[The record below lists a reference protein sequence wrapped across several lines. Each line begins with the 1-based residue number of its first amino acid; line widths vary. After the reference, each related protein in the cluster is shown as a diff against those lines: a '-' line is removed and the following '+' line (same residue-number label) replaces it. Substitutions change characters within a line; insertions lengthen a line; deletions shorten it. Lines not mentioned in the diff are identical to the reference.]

1 MTSLQE
7 CNARAE
13 LCRQFA
19 RREPDSRILWLAEA
33 EMWSRLTHGQMSRQM
48 RHGEP
53 VETWLE
59 GHPEGPEVAPI
70 ITGV

>member
-1 MTSLQE
+1 
-7 CNARAE
+7 
-13 LCRQFA
+13 
-19 RREPDSRILWLAEA
+19 
-33 EMWSRLTHGQMSRQM
+33 MWSRLTHGQMSRQM